1 MYLADIHLKSE
12 DKGQSASQR
21 VLLGLNKEYIWNT
34 KISKKLDRY
43 QRDKLQT

>member
-21 VLLGLNKEYIWNT
+21 VLLGLNKEYI
-34 KISKKLDRY
+34 
-43 QRDKLQT
+43 